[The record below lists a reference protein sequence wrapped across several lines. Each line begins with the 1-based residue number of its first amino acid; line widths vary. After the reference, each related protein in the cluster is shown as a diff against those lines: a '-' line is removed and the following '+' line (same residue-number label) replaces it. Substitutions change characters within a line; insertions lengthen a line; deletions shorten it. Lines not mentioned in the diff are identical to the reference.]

1 MANITI
7 PVSDITV
14 GDTILERN
22 GEGRIVNRIPVQ
34 KVHPGTRP
42 EDVIVNK
49 SLRYDRV
56 CSVEVR
62 RG

>member
-1 MANITI
+1 MANIRI
-7 PVSDITV
+7 PVSEIAL
-14 GDTILERN
+14 GDTIIERDDK
-22 GEGRIVNRIPVQ
+22 GRIANRIPVQ